1 MGFCDWIWM
10 GFLILK
16 SVFENC
22 DHILELTEERHLNEV
37 VFHRKPMKTASV
49 DRQAVVWHLP
59 WLFRECNSP
68 KGVARVPFAVRWE
81 AHRSTFDVEYPA
93 RNGNKCQTLKS
104 KISVLNSLWACQW
117 NTKEICVKA
126 EEGNGFISLSFCM
139 RWLLSLWSQLELDLH
154 IAPFCKFTVCEEQPW
169 GNGEGGTGFESYFC
183 HSLTRGQCLT
193 LWCFHLPVCR
203 MAKHNEKGLTVY

>member
-49 DRQAVVWHLP
+49 DRQAVVWHLT
-59 WLFRECNSP
+59 WLFRKCNSP
-68 KGVARVPFAVRWE
+68 KGVARVPSAVCWE
-81 AHRSTFDVEYPA
+81 AHRSTLDVEYPA

-104 KISVLNSLWACQW
+104 KISVLNSLWAFQW

-126 EEGNGFISLSFCM
+126 EEGNGFLKLLHEMTFVTLISAWAGSPYSSFLQIYCVWRAAMGEWGGRHWLRILLLPLIDTWSVFDFVVLS
-139 RWLLSLWSQLELDLH
+139 
-154 IAPFCKFTVCEEQPW
+154 PP
-169 GNGEGGTGFESYFC
+169 
-183 HSLTRGQCLT
+183 CL
-193 LWCFHLPVCR
+193 
-203 MAKHNEKGLTVY
+203 